1 MSVGAQ
7 DWIDHSSVD
16 QAIWDR
22 WPAYR
27 VVLVAVDHVDVEPL
41 RPVAAQLLAD
51 AHHSVRTSDTGGPDA
66 HTARWHDAFR
76 DIGIKPRIARPSS
89 DALVRRAASER
100 GLPSIDVLVD
110 LYNAISVLHR
120 VPIGGEDLDRYDGW
134 ARLAPAAG
142 DEPFHTTSDGEAIVD
157 LPEPGRTGL
166 AGRRWRHLPSVE
178 LAADHPHR
186 HPRRHHPCR
195 LHRRLARR
203 PRSSG
208 RARRRRAARRS
219 AAGRDRPHHRPPR
232 RRRKV
237 TTC

>member
-157 LPEPGRTGL
+157 LPEPGEPVWLDGGGVTC
-166 AGRRWRHLPSVE
+166 RRWNWRQTTRTAIHAGTTRVGFIVDSLDAPDHRGAHAAVEQLVGLLPGAIVRTI
-178 LAADHPHR
+178 DHPDAG
-186 HPRRHHPCR
+186 
-195 LHRRLARR
+195 AR
-203 PRSSG
+203 
-208 RARRRRAARRS
+208 
-219 AAGRDRPHHRPPR
+219 
-232 RRRKV
+232 
-237 TTC
+237 